1 MASLKNH
8 KKEEMLYNVDGIILY
23 SPSVEQEAKLMDLI
37 ENSSS
42 LKDGKI
48 DIVAGMD
55 IIRYILKELS
65 NIENEEIDS
74 MTDRELDETLST
86 GDSAIEGLVE
96 AVVKIIEKI
105 GNKIANSIVSQ
116 VIELD
121 NMVSLAKGI
130 KSLEDVEK
138 KYKDLAKVNK
148 NLPPFEEFIE
158 KSLISQENNNK

>member
-23 SPSVEQEAKLMDLI
+23 SPSVEQEVKLMDLI

-55 IIRYILKELS
+55 IVRYILKELS
-65 NIENEEIDS
+65 NIDKKEIDD

-86 GDSAIEGLVE
+86 GDSVIEGLVE
-96 AVVKIIEKI
+96 VMVKIIERI

-121 NMVSLAKGI
+121 NMMNLANGI
-130 KSLEDVEK
+130 KSLKDVEN

-148 NLPPFEEFIE
+148 DLPPFEEFLK
-158 KSLISQENNNK
+158 KSIISQENNK

>member
-55 IIRYILKELS
+55 IVRYILKELS
-65 NIENEEIDS
+65 NIENEDIDS
-74 MTDRELDETLST
+74 LTD
-86 GDSAIEGLVE
+86 
-96 AVVKIIEKI
+96 
-105 GNKIANSIVSQ
+105 
-116 VIELD
+116 
-121 NMVSLAKGI
+121 
-130 KSLEDVEK
+130 
-138 KYKDLAKVNK
+138 
-148 NLPPFEEFIE
+148 
-158 KSLISQENNNK
+158 